1 MPPYNN
7 ADKYYG
13 HTLSGYSDK
22 IEIELSARTEALK
35 NASWPVNDAE
45 SSKANIAQ
53 NENNNN
59 SNFEENIR
67 QSEKARAL
75 AEEIKKVDGQLQ
87 GYDAIN
93 EAIAANIEK
102 EFGTM
107 EYNAENLEK
116 IKKYAGLKNS
126 YAQNLDEVL
135 EEIKA
140 GKLQEGERAF
150 LRQLKGNLIQELG
163 KEIAEESARGQEA
176 KGSAEEVDG
185 IPRIATL
192 PRNDSNNTVAQHD
205 TTAEGIGYGQNDTIR
220 DIRQTEGDRLNNK
233 KFALRDAKV
242 PTTYNELIAKPD
254 VEVVDIRESYGKSKK
269 EIKNTY
275 KENKAYDTPIINKD
289 TGEKIFFNEASVK
302 HSISNAGIKNIYAA
316 GQMQKILENAVLAF
330 KQIDAHERRKTDG
343 IYMFFGAVRSEDGIE
358 PVKITV
364 KEYKTK
370 NVSDLPENIKKYFEK
385 GGREETFASAY
396 DNRIA
401 GKVFNVESIEKVGKI
416 PVISS
421 SLSENQTGDKG
432 QRIFPTKVSV
442 AQILENVNDESKKY
456 VLGTEE
462 NAEHQKA
469 LEQLKEEREA
479 TTNRNKNVNEET
491 TARMQAQYRQIIGKY
506 AGERTVKIMDKLAK
520 RLGSE
525 VIYYLGD
532 DSSEGFYEDGKIYL
546 NANLVDVGKNSGQNL
561 VISGQ
566 QAENGT
572 NANYW
577 KIFKHEFTHAI
588 EDSKV
593 FKKDFTDWALASG
606 LYSEFIKN
614 QGFIDEEGNADKAAY
629 ADSIRELYRKNGQ
642 ELDDNG
648 LNRELMA
655 KFVQESDL
663 FENEESINRLVN
675 ENRGFGQRILEW
687 IRNTI
692 NKIKGVDPTAE
703 NMLKE
708 AERLYTKAVR
718 ETEKKGARNSGKQS
732 SIETNSKGKY
742 VKESRD
748 IPFGDIE
755 EEWNAD
761 AGNYIYDNILNHGE
775 LNVIADD
782 GQILT
787 IDGQTVYKLE
797 GRDKIKANGV
807 ERLQNADEY
816 KRKLTMAGHIDE
828 LAQISQQENK
838 TPVKDRKDHLIARD
852 GFNYRKAYFE
862 DKNGN
867 FYRLTVSVGK
877 NGEVQTVY
885 NINRINQLNKKG
897 NTAKVRGSIPETGT
911 PQGGVSN
918 KNVSQQNKKVN
929 TQGNKNLKKPDT
941 AIARAMEKAKADKR
955 QYSFRQTNE
964 ELAESR
970 MNAKAQSYTN
980 KAVNKLLKS
989 FKDSVGM
996 TTYADKGIKDEIRQF
1011 ANEYVEKGGM
1021 SEEEVNK
1028 VFDKL
1033 YENAM
1038 TFNTEYYDQYKDLKK
1053 ALRTTKINIGAIKG
1067 TVAKDLGRGLR
1078 WSYDKGALGS
1088 DSFYQELSE
1097 QYPELFPEN
1106 IINPEDQLERMRD
1119 VAESIKPTEE
1129 RLRDLGIN
1137 YGSSV
1142 EERAREAFNT
1152 AVEDMNES
1160 LADVI
1165 NFKRE
1170 RGKRAEAKE
1179 QRRAV
1184 VDQMHTNIKET
1195 KKIFSE
1201 SKDLNKK
1208 LAKLKNRYLW
1218 TEADGNA
1225 LQRVLNGEITLEE
1238 LPKNANKKAVNAVY
1252 ETAKAAAETDQ
1263 RLKDYKRGVA
1273 EQRRD
1278 MARELTINSNKYVDK
1293 KSGFQWESETPD
1305 RNFEDLAKETGDG
1318 KKLAEAYIKPIH
1330 ENEAK
1335 ATRMK
1340 NDYRKRLSEF
1350 KLDTKPKYEI
1360 RSVDVNGNPV
1370 DKLVSESG
1378 LVQAYGEG
1386 IINDRDLENFK
1397 ARILIN
1403 KAYVTGGMDWN
1414 WFIKAVKDNIE
1425 GEMAEKSAVKVDGKR
1440 VEVRRILKD
1449 GTNYIA
1455 VRDSNIK
1462 IRYTKKQF
1470 GCVYR
1475 IY

>member
-1 MPPYNN
+1 MPDNVYAGDIDSLGKQGIVFEKNIGNGVIVYIQFDNKTRGTLQGRTFYAKKIKGSSSTEN
-7 ADKYYG
+7 AADM
-13 HTLSGYSDK
+13 K
-22 IEIELSARTEALK
+22 IHNAAPTFTSETIEPE
-35 NASWPVNDAE
+35 PF
-45 SSKANIAQ
+45 
-53 NENNNN
+53 NN
-59 SNFEENIR
+59 SIDDKNTKINEREKTLRENIEEDAAPER
-67 QSEKARAL
+67 QAKYR
-75 AEEIKKVDGQLQ
+75 EIV
-87 GYDAIN
+87 
-93 EAIAANIEK
+93 
-102 EFGTM
+102 
-107 EYNAENLEK
+107 
-116 IKKYAGLKNS
+116 
-126 YAQNLDEVL
+126 
-135 EEIKA
+135 
-140 GKLQEGERAF
+140 
-150 LRQLKGNLIQELG
+150 
-163 KEIAEESARGQEA
+163 
-176 KGSAEEVDG
+176 
-185 IPRIATL
+185 
-192 PRNDSNNTVAQHD
+192 
-205 TTAEGIGYGQNDTIR
+205 
-220 DIRQTEGDRLNNK
+220 
-233 KFALRDAKV
+233 
-242 PTTYNELIAKPD
+242 
-254 VEVVDIRESYGKSKK
+254 
-269 EIKNTY
+269 
-275 KENKAYDTPIINKD
+275 
-289 TGEKIFFNEASVK
+289 
-302 HSISNAGIKNIYAA
+302 
-316 GQMQKILENAVLAF
+316 
-330 KQIDAHERRKTDG
+330 
-343 IYMFFGAVRSEDGIE
+343 
-358 PVKITV
+358 
-364 KEYKTK
+364 
-370 NVSDLPENIKKYFEK
+370 
-385 GGREETFASAY
+385 GR
-396 DNRIA
+396 
-401 GKVFNVESIEKVGKI
+401 
-416 PVISS
+416 
-421 SLSENQTGDKG
+421 
-432 QRIFPTKVSV
+432 
-442 AQILENVNDESKKY
+442 
-456 VLGTEE
+456 
-462 NAEHQKA
+462 
-469 LEQLKEEREA
+469 
-479 TTNRNKNVNEET
+479 
-491 TARMQAQYRQIIGKY
+491 Y
-506 AGERTVKIMDKLAK
+506 AGEKTIGNMDKLAK

-546 NANLVDVGKNSGQNL
+546 NANLVEVERNSGQRS
-561 VISGQ
+561 VVSGQ
-566 QAENGT
+566 QAADSGKQAENGT

-588 EDSKV
+588 EDSKA
-593 FKKDFTDWALASG
+593 FKKDFTDWSLASG
-606 LYSEFIKN
+606 LYSEFIKK

-708 AERLYTKAVR
+708 AERLYEKAVR

-732 SIETNSKGKY
+732 SIETNEHGKY
-742 VKESRD
+742 VKESRELD
-748 IPFGDIE
+748 IKESDLKNDKKIQAVLRKNLLKNGDIK
-755 EEWNAD
+755 
-761 AGNYIYDNILNHGE
+761 
-775 LNVIADD
+775 VFADD
-782 GQILT
+782 GSEMT
-787 IDGQTVYKLE
+787 INGRTTWKLAY
-797 GRDKIKANGV
+797 RNDITDKNGNHKKMNDSEFMEKLKAAN
-807 ERLQNADEY
+807 
-816 KRKLTMAGHIDE
+816 HIDE
-828 LAQISQQENK
+828 LAQISKQHK
-838 TPVKDRKDHLIARD
+838 VAADYKAHSFAKD
-852 GFNYRKAYFE
+852 GFEYRKAFYE
-862 DKNGN
+862 NKNGEI
-867 FYRLTVSVGK
+867 FQLTISVGK
-877 NGEVQTVY
+877 NGEVNTVY
-885 NINRINQLNKKG
+885 NIGKMFKKSASKNSHYSPKGDLLHGPSVNKGGAQSFAGDKNISQKNYKSNNIGTNTDEVTKKQAIGKKDNR
-897 NTAKVRGSIPETGT
+897 
-911 PQGGVSN
+911 
-918 KNVSQQNKKVN
+918 QN
-929 TQGNKNLKKPDT
+929 
-941 AIARAMEKAKADKR
+941 
-955 QYSFRQTNE
+955 SFRQTNE

-1021 SEEEVNK
+1021 SEEEVSK

-1033 YENAM
+1033 YQNAM

-1179 QRRAV
+1179 QRRAIV
-1184 VDQMHTNIKET
+1184 EEMHTNIKET
-1195 KKIFSE
+1195 KKMFST

-1225 LQRVLNGEITLEE
+1225 LQRVLNGEITLDE
-1238 LPKNANKKAVNAVY
+1238 LPKNANKKAVNDVY

-1340 NDYRKRLSEF
+1340 NEYRKKLSEF

-1403 KAYVTGGMDWN
+1403 KKFVTCGMNWS
-1414 WFIKAVKDNIE
+1414 WFIKAVKNNME

-1440 VEVRRILKD
+1440 AEVRRILKD